1 MEIVFDKLIRLQNVD
16 SDLNAALSLLDAVP
30 ARLEAI
36 DHQIKATAEI
46 VAQAKDKLAA
56 NQKKR
61 RDLEGEVKDIKAH
74 AAKFKRQLNDVKTN
88 KEYTALLK
96 EIGEAEHRA
105 DKIEEAIIQEM
116 IAADDIEKE
125 IKAANVKKAD
135 EEGRL
140 QKDKQVIFQE
150 QKDFEAK
157 KEILVKERRA
167 ILPLIPP
174 DQIKLYNRIRAKL
187 NGVALSPVTDD
198 FCSICQMRIR
208 PQLVNEIMEMK
219 KIITCEACGRIL
231 YWPKPRSEDIPE
243 EKADDPDK
251 VDDSAAK

>member
-1 MEIVFDKLIRLQNVD
+1 MEIAFDKLIRLQHVD
-16 SDLNAALSLLDAVP
+16 IEINTISSF
-30 ARLEAI
+30 LEAI
-36 DHQIKATAEI
+36 PGRTEAIDDEIKATAEI
-46 VAQAKDKLAA
+46 IARAKEKLAS

-61 RDLEGEVKDIKAH
+61 RDMEGGVKDIKGQ

-96 EIGEAEHRA
+96 EIEQTEHKA

-125 IKAANVKKAD
+125 IKAANVKNAD
-135 EEGRL
+135 EEVRL
-140 QKDKQVIFQE
+140 QKDKQVLFQE
-150 QKDFEAK
+150 QKDLKAK
-157 KEILVKERRA
+157 KEVLVKERQD
-167 ILPLIPP
+167 ILLLIPP

-208 PQLVNEIMEMK
+208 PQLVNDIMEMR
-219 KIITCEACGRIL
+219 KIITCEACARIL
-231 YWPKPRSEDIPE
+231 YWPKPPAEDIPE

-251 VDDSAAK
+251 VDDSTAK

>member
-1 MEIVFDKLIRLQNVD
+1 MEIAFDKLIRLQYVD
-16 SDLNAALSLLDAVP
+16 IEIKAISSL
-30 ARLEAI
+30 LEAI
-36 DHQIKATAEI
+36 PGRIEAIDDEIKTTAEI
-46 VAQAKDKLAA
+46 IARAKEKLTA

-61 RDLEGEVKDIKAH
+61 RDLESEVKDIKGQ

-88 KEYTALLK
+88 KEYTSLLK

-157 KEILVKERRA
+157 KEILIKERRA

-219 KIITCEACGRIL
+219 KIITCEACARIL

-243 EKADDPDK
+243 EKVDDPDK
-251 VDDSAAK
+251 IDDSASR

>member
-1 MEIVFDKLIRLQNVD
+1 MEIAFDKLIRLQNVD
-16 SDLNAALSLLDAVP
+16 IEINTISSL
-30 ARLEAI
+30 LEAI
-36 DHQIKATAEI
+36 PGRTEAIDNEIKAAAEI
-46 VAQAKDKLAA
+46 IARAKEKLAT

-61 RDLEGEVKDIKAH
+61 RDLEGEVKDIKGQ

-96 EIGEAEHRA
+96 EIEETDHKA
-105 DKIEEAIIQEM
+105 DKVEEGIIQEM

-125 IKAANVKKAD
+125 IKAATVKKAD

-140 QKDKQVIFQE
+140 KKDKQVLFQE
-150 QKDFEAK
+150 QKDLEAK
-157 KEILVKERRA
+157 KDILVAERQG

-198 FCSICQMRIR
+198 FCSLCQLRIR
-208 PQLVNEIMEMK
+208 PQLVNDIMEMK

-231 YWPKPRSEDIPE
+231 YWPKPHSKDIPE

-251 VDDSAAK
+251 IDDSAAK

>member
-1 MEIVFDKLIRLQNVD
+1 VEIAFDKLIRLQHVD
-16 SDLNAALSLLDAVP
+16 SEINTISFL
-30 ARLEAI
+30 LEAI
-36 DHQIKATAEI
+36 PAKIEAIDNEIKATAEI
-46 VAQAKDKLAA
+46 IARAKEKLTG

-61 RDLEGEVKDIKAH
+61 RDMESEVKDVKGQ

-96 EIGEAEHRA
+96 EIEETEHKA
-105 DKIEEAIIQEM
+105 DAIEEAIIHEM
-116 IAADDIEKE
+116 IGADDIEKE
-125 IKAANVKKAD
+125 IKSANVRKAE

-140 QKDKQVIFQE
+140 QKDKQSIFEE
-150 QKDFEAK
+150 QKELEAK
-157 KEILVKERRA
+157 KEVLVKERQG

-174 DQIKLYNRIRAKL
+174 DQIRLYNRIRAKL

-198 FCSICQMRIR
+198 FCSLCQMRIR
-208 PQLVNEIMEMK
+208 PQLVNEIIEMR

-231 YWPKPRSEDIPE
+231 YWPKPPVEDIPE

-251 VDDSAAK
+251 ADDSAPR